1 MSDGLPFFDIILF
14 AMIAAFLVLRLRS
27 VLGRRDGH
35 KGGRRNPFARS
46 LPEEQ
51 ADEKVVH
58 LPSARDAEADTE
70 ADTEADMEADMEAE
84 AVGDDAEGDL
94 AAGFREIKAADRGF
108 EPAEILSGARIA
120 FELVLSAY
128 ASGDTN
134 ALKPLLS
141 AEVLDNFAQPIR
153 EREAAGETM
162 EHTLIGVKSADI
174 VEAFLDGGMAHVT
187 VKFVTDQA
195 NVTRDAKG
203 EVVDGDPSAVTE
215 VTDFWTFAR
224 DTGSRDPNWTL
235 VATRSLD

>member
-1 MSDGLPFFDIILF
+1 MSEGLPFFDIILF

-58 LPSARDAEADTE
+58 LPDARDADAD
-70 ADTEADMEADMEAE
+70 ADADAE
-84 AVGDDAEGDL
+84 AAAAGDDAEGDL

-108 EPAEILSGARIA
+108 EPTEILSGARIA

-128 ASGDTN
+128 ASADTE
-134 ALKPLLS
+134 ALKTLLS
-141 AEVLDNFAQPIR
+141 AEVLGNFTRSIR

-162 EHTLIGVKSADI
+162 EHTLVGIKSAEI
-174 VEAFLDGGMAHVT
+174 VEGFLDGTAAHVT

-195 NVTRDAKG
+195 NVTRDANG

>member
-51 ADEKVVH
+51 ADDKVVH

-70 ADTEADMEADMEAE
+70 VDTKAE
-84 AVGDDAEGDL
+84 AAGDDAEDDL

-128 ASGDTN
+128 ASGDTD

-141 AEVLDNFAQPIR
+141 AEVLDNFSQPIR

-174 VEAFLDGGMAHVT
+174 VEAFLDSGTAHVT

-195 NVTRDAKG
+195 TVTRDANG

>member
-35 KGGRRNPFARS
+35 KGRPRNPFARS
-46 LPEEQ
+46 LPEEK
-51 ADEKVVH
+51 ADDEVVP

-70 ADTEADMEADMEAE
+70 AG
-84 AVGDDAEGDL
+84 AVEDDAEGDL

-128 ASGDTN
+128 ASGDTD

-141 AEVLDNFAQPIR
+141 AEVLDNFTQPIR

-174 VEAFLDGGMAHVT
+174 VEAFLDGRTANVT

-195 NVTRDAKG
+195 NVTRDANG
-203 EVVDGDPSAVTE
+203 EVVDGDPSVVTE

>member
-35 KGGRRNPFARS
+35 KGRHRNPFARS

-58 LPSARDAEADTE
+58 LPNARDADADPEA
-70 ADTEADMEADMEAE
+70 A

-108 EPAEILSGARIA
+108 EPTEILSGARIA

-128 ASGDTN
+128 ASADTE
-134 ALKPLLS
+134 ALKTLVS
-141 AEVLDNFAQPIR
+141 AEVLGNFAQSIR
-153 EREAAGETM
+153 AREAAGETM
-162 EHTLIGVKSADI
+162 EHTLVGIKSAEI
-174 VEAFLDGGMAHVT
+174 VEAFLDGGTAHVT

-195 NVTRDAKG
+195 NVTRDANG
-203 EVVDGDPSAVTE
+203 EVVDGDPSTVTE

-224 DTGSRDPNWTL
+224 DTRSRDPNWTL

>member
-35 KGGRRNPFARS
+35 KGGHRDPFARS
-46 LPEEQ
+46 LPEEK
-51 ADEKVVH
+51 ADDKVVH
-58 LPSARDAEADTE
+58 LPNARDT
-70 ADTEADMEADMEAE
+70 EAE
-84 AVGDDAEGDL
+84 AVENDAEDDL
-94 AAGFREIKAADRGF
+94 AAGFREIKTADHGF
-108 EPAEILSGARIA
+108 EPTEILSGARIA

-128 ASGDTN
+128 ASADTE
-134 ALKPLLS
+134 ALKNLLS
-141 AEVLDNFAQPIR
+141 AEVLGNFAQSIR
-153 EREAAGETM
+153 AREAAGETM
-162 EHTLIGVKSADI
+162 EHTLVGIKSAEI
-174 VEAFLDGGMAHVT
+174 VEAFLDGQTANVT

-195 NVTRDAKG
+195 NVTRDANG

>member
-35 KGGRRNPFARS
+35 KGRNRNPFARS
-46 LPEEQ
+46 LPKEQ

-58 LPSARDAEADTE
+58 LPNARDAEAD
-70 ADTEADMEADMEAE
+70 ADTEAEAE
-84 AVGDDAEGDL
+84 GDDAEGDL
-94 AAGFREIKAADRGF
+94 AAGFRKIKAADRGF
-108 EPAEILSGARIA
+108 EPTEILSGARIA

-128 ASGDTN
+128 ASADTD

-141 AEVLDNFAQPIR
+141 AEVLGNFARSIR
-153 EREAAGETM
+153 ERETAGETM
-162 EHTLIGVKSADI
+162 EHTLVGIKSADI
-174 VEAFLDGGMAHVT
+174 VEAFLDGAAAHVT

-195 NVTRDAKG
+195 NITRDANG

>member
-1 MSDGLPFFDIILF
+1 MSEGLPFFDIILF

-35 KGGRRNPFARS
+35 KGRNRNPFARS

-58 LPSARDAEADTE
+58 LPNARDAEA
-70 ADTEADMEADMEAE
+70 EAE
-84 AVGDDAEGDL
+84 GDDAEGDL
-94 AAGFREIKAADRGF
+94 AAGFREIKAADREF
-108 EPAEILSGARIA
+108 EPTEILSGARIA

-128 ASGDTN
+128 ASADTD

-141 AEVLDNFAQPIR
+141 TEVLGNFARSIR
-153 EREAAGETM
+153 EREVAGETM
-162 EHTLIGVKSADI
+162 EHTLVGIKSADI
-174 VEAFLDGGMAHVT
+174 VEAFLDGGTAHVT

-195 NVTRDAKG
+195 NVTRDANG

>member
-35 KGGRRNPFARS
+35 KGRHRNPFARS

-58 LPSARDAEADTE
+58 LPNARDADADTE
-70 ADTEADMEADMEAE
+70 AA

-108 EPAEILSGARIA
+108 EPTEILSGARIA

-141 AEVLDNFAQPIR
+141 AEVLDNFTQPIR

-174 VEAFLDGGMAHVT
+174 VEAFLDGRTAHVT

-195 NVTRDAKG
+195 NVTRDANG

-224 DTGSRDPNWTL
+224 DTRSRDPNWTL

>member
-1 MSDGLPFFDIILF
+1 MSNGFSLFEIILF
-14 AMIAAFLVLRLRS
+14 VMIGLFLARRLRN

-35 KGGRRNPFARS
+35 KGGHRDPFARS
-46 LPEEQ
+46 RPEEQ

-58 LPSARDAEADTE
+58 LPNARDADADTE
-70 ADTEADMEADMEAE
+70 AAAE
-84 AVGDDAEGDL
+84 GDDAEGDL

-108 EPAEILSGARIA
+108 EPTEILSGARIA

-128 ASGDTN
+128 ASADTG
-134 ALKPLLS
+134 ALKTLLS
-141 AEVLDNFAQPIR
+141 AEVLGNFTRSIR

-162 EHTLIGVKSADI
+162 EHTLVGIKSAEI
-174 VEAFLDGGMAHVT
+174 VEAFLDGTAAHVT

-195 NVTRDAKG
+195 NVTRDANG

>member
-70 ADTEADMEADMEAE
+70 AE

-94 AAGFREIKAADRGF
+94 FAGFREIKAADRGF
-108 EPAEILSGARIA
+108 EPTEILSGARIA

-174 VEAFLDGGMAHVT
+174 VEAFLDGRTAHVT

-195 NVTRDAKG
+195 NVTRDAQG

-224 DTGSRDPNWTL
+224 DIGSRDPNWTL

>member
-35 KGGRRNPFARS
+35 KGRHRNPFARS

-58 LPSARDAEADTE
+58 LPNARDADADTE
-70 ADTEADMEADMEAE
+70 AA

-94 AAGFREIKAADRGF
+94 AAGFREIKAADSGF
-108 EPAEILSGARIA
+108 EPTEILSGARIA

-128 ASGDTN
+128 ASGDTE

-141 AEVLDNFAQPIR
+141 AEVLGNFARSIR
-153 EREAAGETM
+153 GREAAGETM
-162 EHTLIGVKSADI
+162 EHTLVGIKSADI
-174 VEAFLDGGMAHVT
+174 VEAFLDGAAAHVT
-187 VKFVTDQA
+187 VKFVSDQA
-195 NVTRDAKG
+195 NVTRDANG

-224 DTGSRDPNWTL
+224 DTRSRDPNWTL

>member
-1 MSDGLPFFDIILF
+1 MSEGLPFFDIILF

-58 LPSARDAEADTE
+58 LPNARDADADADADTDTE
-70 ADTEADMEADMEAE
+70 AA
-84 AVGDDAEGDL
+84 AVEDDAEGDL

-108 EPAEILSGARIA
+108 EPTEILSGARIA

-128 ASGDTN
+128 ASADTD

-141 AEVLDNFAQPIR
+141 AEVLGNFARSIR

-162 EHTLIGVKSADI
+162 EHTLVGVKSADI
-174 VEAFLDGGMAHVT
+174 VEAFLDGRAAHVT

-195 NVTRDAKG
+195 NVTRDANG

-224 DTGSRDPNWTL
+224 DTRSRDPNWTL

>member
-51 ADEKVVH
+51 ADDKVVH

-70 ADTEADMEADMEAE
+70 ADTEAETEAE

-108 EPAEILSGARIA
+108 EPTEILSGARIA

-174 VEAFLDGGMAHVT
+174 VEAFLDGRTAHVT

-195 NVTRDAKG
+195 NVTRDANG

>member
-14 AMIAAFLVLRLRS
+14 AMIAAFLVLHLRS
-27 VLGRRDGH
+27 VLGRRDGD
-35 KGGRRNPFARS
+35 KGGRRGPFARS

-58 LPSARDAEADTE
+58 LPNARDADT
-70 ADTEADMEADMEAE
+70 EAE

-108 EPAEILSGARIA
+108 EPTEILSGARIA

-162 EHTLIGVKSADI
+162 EHTLVGIKSADI
-174 VEAFLDGGMAHVT
+174 VEAFLDGRTAHVT

-195 NVTRDAKG
+195 SVTRDANG
-203 EVVDGDPSAVTE
+203 EVVDGDASAVTE
-215 VTDFWTFAR
+215 VTDFWTIAR

>member
-1 MSDGLPFFDIILF
+1 MSEGLPFLDIILF

-27 VLGRRDGH
+27 VLGRRDGD
-35 KGGRRNPFARS
+35 KGGPRNPFARS
-46 LPEEQ
+46 LPEDQ

-58 LPSARDAEADTE
+58 LPSARDADADTE
-70 ADTEADMEADMEAE
+70 ADTEAAA
-84 AVGDDAEGDL
+84 AGDDAEGDL
-94 AAGFREIKAADRGF
+94 AAGFREIKSADRGF
-108 EPAEILSGARIA
+108 EPTEILSGARIA

-128 ASGDTN
+128 ASGDTE

-162 EHTLIGVKSADI
+162 EHTLIGLKSADI
-174 VEAFLDGGMAHVT
+174 VEAFLDDRTAHVT
-187 VKFVTDQA
+187 VKFVTNQA
-195 NVTRDAKG
+195 NVTRDAHG

>member
-70 ADTEADMEADMEAE
+70 ADTKAE
-84 AVGDDAEGDL
+84 AVGDDAEDDL
-94 AAGFREIKAADRGF
+94 AAWFREIKSADRGF

>member
-27 VLGRRDGH
+27 VLGRRDNHKRGH
-35 KGGRRNPFARS
+35 RNPFARP

-51 ADEKVVH
+51 ADENVVH
-58 LPSARDAEADTE
+58 LPSARDIGADTE
-70 ADTEADMEADMEAE
+70 DAVVENDAD
-84 AVGDDAEGDL
+84 GDL

-108 EPAEILSGARIA
+108 DPTEILSGARIA
-120 FELVLSAY
+120 FELILSAF
-128 ASGDTN
+128 AAGDTE

-141 AEVLDNFAQPIR
+141 AEVLGNFAQSIR

-162 EHTLIGVKSADI
+162 EHTLVGMKSAEI
-174 VEAFLDGGMAHVT
+174 VEAYLDGRTAHVT
-187 VKFVTDQA
+187 VKFVSDQA
-195 NVTRDAKG
+195 NVTRDANG

>member
-1 MSDGLPFFDIILF
+1 MGDGLPFFDIILF

-35 KGGRRNPFARS
+35 KGGHRNPFARS
-46 LPEEQ
+46 RPEE
-51 ADEKVVH
+51 AAEDNVVP
-58 LPSARDAEADTE
+58 LPDARDASADDADADTE
-70 ADTEADMEADMEAE
+70 AA
-84 AVGDDAEGDL
+84 AVGDGESDL

-108 EPAEILSGARIA
+108 EPTEILSGARIA

-128 ASGDTN
+128 ASADTE
-134 ALKPLLS
+134 ALKTLVS
-141 AEVLDNFAQPIR
+141 AEVLGNFARSIR

-162 EHTLIGVKSADI
+162 EHTLVGIKSADI
-174 VEAFLDGGMAHVT
+174 VEAFLDGRAAHVT

-195 NVTRDAKG
+195 TVTRDVNG

-224 DTGSRDPNWTL
+224 DTRSRDPNWTL

>member
-1 MSDGLPFFDIILF
+1 MGDGLPFFDIILF
-14 AMIAAFLVLRLRS
+14 AIVAAFFVLRLRS

-35 KGGRRNPFARS
+35 KGGHRNPFARS
-46 LPEEQ
+46 RPEEQ

-58 LPSARDAEADTE
+58 LPNARDADADTE
-70 ADTEADMEADMEAE
+70 AA

-108 EPAEILSGARIA
+108 EPTEILSGARIA

-128 ASGDTN
+128 ASGDTE

-162 EHTLIGVKSADI
+162 EHTLIGIKSADI
-174 VEAFLDGGMAHVT
+174 VEAFLDGRTAHVT

-195 NVTRDAKG
+195 NVTRDANG

>member
-35 KGGRRNPFARS
+35 KGRNRNPFARS

-58 LPSARDAEADTE
+58 LPDARDADAD
-70 ADTEADMEADMEAE
+70 AE
-84 AVGDDAEGDL
+84 AAAEGDDAEGDL

-108 EPAEILSGARIA
+108 EPTEILSGARIA

-128 ASGDTN
+128 ASADTG
-134 ALKPLLS
+134 ALKTLLS
-141 AEVLDNFAQPIR
+141 AEVLGNFTRSIR

-162 EHTLIGVKSADI
+162 EHTLVGIKSADI
-174 VEAFLDGGMAHVT
+174 VEAFLDGGTAHVT

-195 NVTRDAKG
+195 NVTRDANG

-224 DTGSRDPNWTL
+224 DTQSRDPNWTL

>member
-46 LPEEQ
+46 VPEEQ
-51 ADEKVVH
+51 ADDKVVH
-58 LPSARDAEADTE
+58 LPGARDAEADTE
-70 ADTEADMEADMEAE
+70 VDTKAE

-128 ASGDTN
+128 ASGDTD

-174 VEAFLDGGMAHVT
+174 VEAFLDSGTAHVT

-195 NVTRDAKG
+195 TVTRDANG

>member
-58 LPSARDAEADTE
+58 LPSARDADADTE
-70 ADTEADMEADMEAE
+70 ADTEAE

-94 AAGFREIKAADRGF
+94 AAGFREIKAADHGF

-141 AEVLDNFAQPIR
+141 AEVLDNFTQPIR

-162 EHTLIGVKSADI
+162 EHTLIGVKSAEI
-174 VEAFLDGGMAHVT
+174 VEAFVDGRAAHVT

-195 NVTRDAKG
+195 NVTRDANG

>member
-27 VLGRRDGH
+27 VLGRRDGD
-35 KGGRRNPFARS
+35 KGRPRNPFARS

-58 LPSARDAEADTE
+58 LPNARDADADTE
-70 ADTEADMEADMEAE
+70 ADTKAE
-84 AVGDDAEGDL
+84 AVGDDAEDDL
-94 AAGFREIKAADRGF
+94 AAGFREIKAVDRGF

-128 ASGDTN
+128 ASGDTE

-141 AEVLDNFAQPIR
+141 AEVLDNFAKPIR

-174 VEAFLDGGMAHVT
+174 VEAFLDSGTAHVT

-195 NVTRDAKG
+195 NVTRDANG
-203 EVVDGDPSAVTE
+203 EVVDGDPSAVAE

>member
-46 LPEEQ
+46 LPKEQ
-51 ADEKVVH
+51 ADDKVVP

-70 ADTEADMEADMEAE
+70 ADTKAE
-84 AVGDDAEGDL
+84 AVGDDAEDDL
-94 AAGFREIKAADRGF
+94 AAGFREIKAVDRGF

-128 ASGDTN
+128 AAGDTD

-141 AEVLDNFAQPIR
+141 AEVLDNFTQPIR

>member
-35 KGGRRNPFARS
+35 KGRNRNPFARS

-58 LPSARDAEADTE
+58 LPDARDADAD
-70 ADTEADMEADMEAE
+70 AE
-84 AVGDDAEGDL
+84 AAAEGDDAEGDL

-108 EPAEILSGARIA
+108 EPTEILSGARIA

-128 ASGDTN
+128 ASADTG
-134 ALKPLLS
+134 ALKTLLS
-141 AEVLDNFAQPIR
+141 AEVLGNFTRSIR

-162 EHTLIGVKSADI
+162 EHTLVGIKSADI
-174 VEAFLDGGMAHVT
+174 VEAFLTGTTAHVT

-195 NVTRDAKG
+195 NVTRDANG

-224 DTGSRDPNWTL
+224 DTRSRDPNWTL

>member
-58 LPSARDAEADTE
+58 LPSARDAEAD
-70 ADTEADMEADMEAE
+70 ADTEAE

-94 AAGFREIKAADRGF
+94 AAGFRKIKAADRGF
-108 EPAEILSGARIA
+108 EPTEILSGARIA

-128 ASGDTN
+128 ASGDTK

-174 VEAFLDGGMAHVT
+174 VEAFLDGRTAHVT

-195 NVTRDAKG
+195 NVTRDANG